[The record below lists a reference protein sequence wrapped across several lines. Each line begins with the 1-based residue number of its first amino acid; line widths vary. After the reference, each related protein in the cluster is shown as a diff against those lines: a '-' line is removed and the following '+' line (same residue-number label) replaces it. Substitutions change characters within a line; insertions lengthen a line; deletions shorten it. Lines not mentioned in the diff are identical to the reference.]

1 MPTNG
6 ANHQRCLTCPR
17 FESVEWSV
25 LDNDSLNEM
34 WHSLR
39 PKEYAAGE
47 TIFSQHDHSQGIY
60 CLEEG
65 RILLRQ
71 FDIYGAEI
79 GFRIILDSGTLGWRS
94 YFAEEPHASNGL
106 ALTDCR
112 ICLIPATAVKR
123 MVSRNNDIALT
134 FLKTLARDPGPQDAI
149 MLRSPHVPVRIR
161 LVQLLLILMEDAAL
175 EETTD
180 TFLLDLP
187 VKRVQIASMIGTR
200 SETLSRV
207 IKELS
212 EQDLVKF
219 EGRHVTIP
227 SVARL
232 SEVAKTGM
240 GNERS

>member
-1 MPTNG
+1 MPNNG
-6 ANHQRCLTCPR
+6 TNHQRCLTCPR
-17 FESVEWSV
+17 FEKVEWSV
-25 LDNDSLNEM
+25 LDNDALSEFWQSM
-34 WHSLR
+34 R

-47 TIFSQHDHSQGIY
+47 TVFSQHDLSEGIY
-60 CLEEG
+60 CVEEG

-79 GFRIILDSGTLGWRS
+79 GFRIILDGGTLGWRS

-106 ALTDCR
+106 ALTKCK

-123 MVSRNNDIALT
+123 LVSKNQDLALT
-134 FLKTLARDPGPQDAI
+134 FLKTLARDPGPHDAI

-161 LVQLLLILMEDAAL
+161 LVQLLLILMENSEAN
-175 EETTD
+175 ETID
-180 TFLLDLP
+180 THVLDLP
-187 VKRVQIASMIGTR
+187 IKRVQIASMIGTR

-207 IKELS
+207 IKELG
-212 EQDLVKF
+212 EQDLVRF

-232 SEVAKTGM
+232 SEAAKNGM
-240 GNERS
+240 DSEKN